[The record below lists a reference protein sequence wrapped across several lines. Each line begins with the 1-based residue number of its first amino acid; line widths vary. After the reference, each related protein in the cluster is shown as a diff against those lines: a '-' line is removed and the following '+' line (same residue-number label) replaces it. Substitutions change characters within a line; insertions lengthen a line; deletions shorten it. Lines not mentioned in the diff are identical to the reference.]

1 MRGIH
6 WLPGSVLS
14 AFTPAVVPAMASVMR
29 RAGSAHYRRRRGR
42 EQRDGGHLAPTGAR
56 RRAHATVCRNLGDR
70 RLMSGIAEFACV
82 APSGGPRGRL
92 VVLVAVALLVAGSSA
107 QAKKKK
113 VLPPLCSDNRYV
125 VSGAPLVIGG
135 APLIQFVGIAGNS
148 LTLGACAGGLKLKA
162 TKTGT
167 KLTGKVGT
175 CPGVSGPLKVTGLI
189 DPTCGSM
196 AATVK
201 GKKRLHVTFLAALSS
216 CGDGVVDPV
225 KGEACEPPGAATCDG
240 QCQPIAF
247 PPTTNTTTSSTTTTT
262 TTSSTTTTTIVGPGV
277 VISVDEARAATKTL
291 PPGGGTLTATG
302 ADGTVYT
309 LTIPP
314 NALLVETAISMTPIV
329 SISGGNLPSDSVLGV
344 DLQPSGLRLYEFAD
358 LSIVPPQLSPTAD
371 IAGFTYEGDGDDLH
385 RYPAALDA
393 GRILLH
399 VIHFSGAGANIC
411 VELCPPP
418 IDPPPQ
424 AITESQLE
432 ELIASLDPHDP
443 FYASRLAELLH
454 AYYDLF
460 IAPDLSRMQQDCD
473 FATSR
478 IPKALAWSRTNQ
490 ILLAEEGFED
500 ENQTVGNALVGSVSN
515 CWSEATATCLDVKNT
530 YQVQKLVQTARQ
542 AQLLGG
548 DPEVFDPSKV
558 RRCSGLWSGTIT
570 YEFKYDED
578 GDFQYGGAH
587 ETRRTRHREAQ
598 EWQIIPHVIAEVPCE
613 QCQSRI
619 FEATWSGSAS
629 RDDRYVTDYGHCTD
643 TNTQMGQVD
652 GGDSPSAF
660 GISIS
665 RDQREFSLNRIS
677 PGYQGAPPN
686 GVVDGTYVSKHVDC
700 QGYEETGLPGLLH
713 VVENWTPWPFMGTGH
728 GLPLERTDPTIP
740 WTSEGQ
746 HVDRQESTG
755 IGGGLIVIT
764 TTWTWKLTLEPDAG
778 Q

>member
-1 MRGIH
+1 
-6 WLPGSVLS
+6 
-14 AFTPAVVPAMASVMR
+14 
-29 RAGSAHYRRRRGR
+29 
-42 EQRDGGHLAPTGAR
+42 
-56 RRAHATVCRNLGDR
+56 
-70 RLMSGIAEFACV
+70 
-82 APSGGPRGRL
+82 
-92 VVLVAVALLVAGSSA
+92 
-107 QAKKKK
+107 
-113 VLPPLCSDNRYV
+113 
-125 VSGAPLVIGG
+125 
-135 APLIQFVGIAGNS
+135 
-148 LTLGACAGGLKLKA
+148 
-162 TKTGT
+162 
-167 KLTGKVGT
+167 
-175 CPGVSGPLKVTGLI
+175 
-189 DPTCGSM
+189 
-196 AATVK
+196 
-201 GKKRLHVTFLAALSS
+201 
-216 CGDGVVDPV
+216 
-225 KGEACEPPGAATCDG
+225 
-240 QCQPIAF
+240 
-247 PPTTNTTTSSTTTTT
+247 
-262 TTSSTTTTTIVGPGV
+262 V
-277 VISVDEARAATKTL
+277 VITVDEARAATKTL

-314 NALLVETAISMTPIV
+314 NALLVETAITMTPIV
-329 SISGGNLPSDSVLGV
+329 SILGGDLPSASVLGV

-358 LSIVPPQLSPTAD
+358 VSIVPPQLSPAAD

-385 RYPAALDA
+385 RYPATLDS

-432 ELIASLDPHDP
+432 ELFASLDPHDP

-570 YEFKYDED
+570 HEWKYDED
-578 GDFQYGGAH
+578 ADYDEAGAH
-587 ETRRTRHREAQ
+587 KTRRTRLHRTQ
-598 EWQIIPHVIAEVPCE
+598 KWQIMPHVIGDPCVD
-613 QCQSRI
+613 CPSRM
-619 FEATWSGSAS
+619 FEATWTGSAS
-629 RDDRYVTDYGHCTD
+629 VDNLYVTDFGNCTD
-643 TNTQMGQVD
+643 TSTEQDQID
-652 GGDSPSAF
+652 GAASPSAF
-660 GISIS
+660 AIGISMDQSKFYVS
-665 RDQREFSLNRIS
+665 RAT
-677 PGYQGAPPN
+677 PGVQGAPPN
-686 GVVDGTYVSKHVDC
+686 GDVYKTTEGKHVSC
-700 QGYEETGLPGLLH
+700 LGYEETFQGSLH
-713 VVENWTPWPFMGTGH
+713 VWEFWDFSRFPH
-728 GLPLERTDPTIP
+728 ELPLGRTDPTIP
-740 WTSEGQ
+740 TTSEGQ
-746 HVDRQESTG
+746 KVDRQEETG

-764 TTWTWKLTLEPDAG
+764 NTWTWKLTLEPDVA

>member
-1 MRGIH
+1 ME
-6 WLPGSVLS
+6 PFAETS
-14 AFTPAVVPAMASVMR
+14 
-29 RAGSAHYRRRRGR
+29 
-42 EQRDGGHLAPTGAR
+42 
-56 RRAHATVCRNLGDR
+56 GDR
-70 RLMSGIAEFACV
+70 RLMSGIAEV
-82 APSGGPRGRL
+82 ARPRGRL

-107 QAKKKK
+107 QARKKK
-113 VLPPLCSDNRYV
+113 VLPPRCSDDRYV
-125 VSGAPLVIGG
+125 VSGAPIGIGG
-135 APLIQFVGIAGNS
+135 AAPIQFVGIAGNS
-148 LTLGACAGGLKLKA
+148 LTWGACAGGLKLKA

-167 KLTGKVGT
+167 KLTAKVGT

-201 GKKRLHVTFLAALSS
+201 GKKRLHVTFSAALSS

-225 KGEACEPPGAATCDG
+225 KGEACEPPGTATCDG
-240 QCQPIAF
+240 QCQPTAS
-247 PPTTNTTTSSTTTTT
+247 PPTTNT
-262 TTSSTTTTTIVGPGV
+262 GV
-277 VISVDEARAATKTL
+277 VITTDAARGATKTFQ
-291 PPGGGTLTATG
+291 PGGGALTATG
-302 ADGTVYT
+302 ADGTIYT

-314 NALLVETAISMTPIV
+314 NALLVQTAITMTPIA
-329 SISGGNLPSDSVLGV
+329 SISGGDLPSAAVLGV
-344 DLQPSGLRLYEFAD
+344 DLQPSGLRLFEFAD
-358 LSIVPPQLSPTAD
+358 LSIAPPQLSPTAN

-432 ELIASLDPHDP
+432 EVIASLDPHHP

-454 AYYDLF
+454 KYYELF
-460 IAPDLSRMQQDCD
+460 IAPDLQRMQQDCD

-490 ILLAEEGFED
+490 ILLAEDGFEG

-515 CWSEATATCLDVKNT
+515 CWSEATKPCLDVKNT
-530 YQVQKLVQTARQ
+530 YQLEKLVQTARQ

-548 DPEVFDPSKV
+548 DPEAFDMSKL

-570 YEFKYDED
+570 YEVRSDED
-578 GDFQYGGAH
+578 GDFQYGSAH
-587 ETRRTRHREAQ
+587 ATRVSRHREFQ
-598 EWQIIPHVIAEVPCE
+598 EWKIIPHVIAEFPCE
-613 QCQSRI
+613 HCSESRM

-629 RDDRYVTDYGHCTD
+629 RDDRYVMDYGDCTD
-643 TNTQMGQVD
+643 TNTYVGQVD
-652 GGDSPSAF
+652 GGDLPSAF
-660 GISIS
+660 TINVS
-665 RDQREFSLNRIS
+665 RDQRLFTVNLVTGS
-677 PGYQGAPPN
+677 QGAPPN
-686 GVVDGTYVSKHVDC
+686 GVVDGSYVWHRVDC
-700 QGYEETGLPGLLH
+700 DGYEETGPPSLLR
-713 VVENWTPWPFMGTGH
+713 VGENWTHWPFMGT

-740 WTSEGQ
+740 WTSAGQ
-746 HVDRQESTG
+746 HVARQEGTG
-755 IGGGLIVIT
+755 FGGAGDPIVTT
-764 TTWTWKLTLEPDAG
+764 TTWTWNLTLEPDGG